1 MTNVENKQVGGTP
14 AQTQPSQ
21 PGIESKMN
29 PLPTQ
34 PYEYTGSGKLKGKV
48 AIITGG
54 DSGIGRAVAI
64 AYAKEGA
71 NLVINYLE
79 KEQSDAEE
87 TKQLVEKEGVQAVL
101 VEGDIGDYET
111 SKKLVKTALDHFQQI
126 NIVVNNAAVQYP
138 VDSFLDITVEQW
150 DKTFRT
156 NMDGIFYLCKEA
168 VPHLGQGD
176 SIICTTSV
184 NAYRGHSILI
194 DYTSTKGAIVGFVR
208 SLAQNVA
215 DKGIR
220 VNMVAPGPIWTP
232 LIPSTFDADQVAE
245 FGTETPLKRPGQPSE
260 LAGAYVLLASQDGTY
275 ITGQC
280 IHVNGGSI
288 MSS

>member
-34 PYEYTGSGKLKGKV
+34 PYEYTGSDKLKGKV

-208 SLAQNVA
+208 SLAQNIA
-215 DKGIR
+215 DQGIR

-232 LIPSTFDADQVAE
+232 LIPSTFDAEQVAE

>member
-34 PYEYTGSGKLKGKV
+34 PYEYSGSDKLKGKV

-156 NMDGIFYLCKEA
+156 NLDGIFYLCKEA

-208 SLAQNVA
+208 SLAQNIA
-215 DKGIR
+215 DRGIR

-232 LIPSTFDADQVAE
+232 LIPSTFDADQVVE

-280 IHVNGGSI
+280 IHVNGGGTMCS
-288 MSS
+288 